1 VGTAPRPVEGLRG
14 ARLLLID
21 DVCTTG
27 STLAQWAKGL
37 EAHGALVIGALVLAL
52 ADPPRSPAVQTSRFT
67 TDRA

>member
-1 VGTAPRPVEGLRG
+1 MGTVPQPVEGLRG

-52 ADPPRSPAVQTSRFT
+52 ADPPRSPAAQTSRFT